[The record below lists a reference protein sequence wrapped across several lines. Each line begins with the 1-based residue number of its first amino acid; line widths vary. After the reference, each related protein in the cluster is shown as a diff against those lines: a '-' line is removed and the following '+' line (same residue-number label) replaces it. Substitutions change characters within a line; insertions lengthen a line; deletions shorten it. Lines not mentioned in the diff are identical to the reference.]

1 MLIIT
6 ISVTTFVESFI
17 QIGSTVEEEMKYMQT
32 YIHAYMNRLV
42 PWLVTPLFVTLP
54 HFALPLQT
62 KPDG

>member
-32 YIHAYMNRLV
+32 YSIYMHT
-42 PWLVTPLFVTLP
+42 WIGWY
-54 HFALPLQT
+54 H
-62 KPDG
+62 DW